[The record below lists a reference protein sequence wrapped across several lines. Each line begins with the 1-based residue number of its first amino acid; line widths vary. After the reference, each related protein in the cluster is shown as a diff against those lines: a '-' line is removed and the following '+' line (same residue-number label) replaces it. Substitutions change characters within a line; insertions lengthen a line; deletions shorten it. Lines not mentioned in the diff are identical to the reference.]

1 MMEERPTCCRRFRR
15 IRAQGRR
22 RTASLEISIA
32 SQRAKNRTFSTS
44 CVRCNKESKPVT
56 RVDENRRGFFVR
68 LGEAWLLQRLP
79 DQPSQLAD
87 HSAPEAEHADH
98 EDHAL
103 HDRHPGADLG
113 EVVL

>member
-32 SQRAKNRTFSTS
+32 SQRAKSRTFSTS

-56 RVDENRRGFFVR
+56 RVDENRRGFFLAPVARTAAVARRASRQRSRGGR
-68 LGEAWLLQRLP
+68 LVF
-79 DQPSQLAD
+79 
-87 HSAPEAEHADH
+87 AELRKTQ
-98 EDHAL
+98 ECF
-103 HDRHPGADLG
+103 
-113 EVVL
+113 